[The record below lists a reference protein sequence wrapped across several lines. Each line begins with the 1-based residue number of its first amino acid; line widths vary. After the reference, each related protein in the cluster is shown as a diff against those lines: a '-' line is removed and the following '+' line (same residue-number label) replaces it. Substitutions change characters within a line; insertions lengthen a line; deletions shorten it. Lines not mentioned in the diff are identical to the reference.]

1 MVKCLE
7 VASVNID
14 VAQGAAVPIA
24 VHAFIIP
31 TVDDIDVTVC
41 VELLAHFHFFQHNF
55 AVVSFNTPAIIAVQP
70 LADDAIAEA
79 DDLVRIIV
87 LHV

>member
-1 MVKCLE
+1 MTGKEKCEFLKE
-7 VASVNID
+7 IRKTMAKKKDNI
-14 VAQGAAVPIA
+14 
-24 VHAFIIP
+24 

-41 VELLAHFHFFQHNF
+41 VERLAHFHFFQHNF